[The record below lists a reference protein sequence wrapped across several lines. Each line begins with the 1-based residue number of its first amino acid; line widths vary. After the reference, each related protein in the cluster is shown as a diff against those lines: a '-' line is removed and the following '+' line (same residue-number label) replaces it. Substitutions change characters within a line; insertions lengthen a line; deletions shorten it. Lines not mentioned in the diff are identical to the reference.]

1 MSVAGRGVLRDRTR
15 ADEVR
20 SRRARLETSVEPA
33 PRERPQKPPRAARPR
48 RRLDVAL
55 PAERGAEVRLPSLP
69 SVRVGPR
76 LLSAVLLAIAAW
88 ALQSVLGSGSFRVA
102 EAAVNGARMLTPSQ
116 VRSLARV
123 DGEPVFLLDPR
134 AVVERLLQE
143 PEVGSAEVSVG
154 WPNRVTITIQE
165 RIPVVEWVEGD
176 LTWWVS
182 SEGIAF
188 LGRGAFPGE
197 VRVQTEAPLLEITA
211 DPLEPVVA
219 PSYLEAAVLL
229 RTMLPEIEV
238 LLADREHGLAF
249 DDARGWRAYFGSGG
263 DMVAKV
269 RTYQALVEHFTAQGI
284 QPLLVS
290 VEDQHAPFYSLQRR
304 SQ

>member
-1 MSVAGRGVLRDRTR
+1 V
-15 ADEVR
+15 
-20 SRRARLETSVEPA
+20 
-33 PRERPQKPPRAARPR
+33 
-48 RRLDVAL
+48 DVAL
-55 PAERGAEVRLPSLP
+55 PAERGVEMRLPSLP
-69 SVRVGPR
+69 AIRVGPR
-76 LLSAVLLAIAAW
+76 IVSGALLALAVW
-88 ALQSVLGSGSFRVA
+88 ALQSLLGSGSFRVA
-102 EAAVNGARMLTPSQ
+102 EAAVNGGRMLTASQ

-123 DGEPVFLLDPR
+123 DGEVVFLLDPR
-134 AVVERLLQE
+134 AAVERLLQE
-143 PEVGSAEVSVG
+143 PEVGAAEVSVG
-154 WPNRVTITIQE
+154 WPNEVTITIQE

-176 LTWWVS
+176 LTWWLC

-197 VRVQTEAPLLEITA
+197 VRVETEEPLLEITP

-229 RTMLPEIEV
+229 RSMLPEVEV
-238 LLADREHGLAF
+238 LHADREHGLAF
-249 DDARGWRAYFGSGG
+249 DDPRGWRAYFGSSG

-269 RTYQALVEHFTAQGI
+269 RIYQSLVEHFTAQGI